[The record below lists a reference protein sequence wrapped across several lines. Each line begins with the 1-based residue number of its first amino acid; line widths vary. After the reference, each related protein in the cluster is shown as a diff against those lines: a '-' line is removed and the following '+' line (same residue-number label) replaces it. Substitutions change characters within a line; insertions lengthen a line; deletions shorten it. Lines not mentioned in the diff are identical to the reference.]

1 VVGVEMEG
9 VEIPVRVIWGIFEIG
24 GGKRGN
30 KFVRSGDRVL

>member
-1 VVGVEMEG
+1 MVGVEMEG
-9 VEIPVRVIWGIFEIG
+9 EEIPARVIWGTFEIG